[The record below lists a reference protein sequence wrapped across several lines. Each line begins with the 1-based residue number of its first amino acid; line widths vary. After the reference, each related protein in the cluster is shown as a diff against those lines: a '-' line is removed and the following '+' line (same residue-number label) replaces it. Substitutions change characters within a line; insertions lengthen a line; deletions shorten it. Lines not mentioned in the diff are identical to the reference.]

1 MHRILLRR
9 AATLTAVGAVVA
21 AMTSVGTA
29 SGQTVAS
36 GTPGAL
42 APDFQ
47 SENTG
52 QHNLD
57 NRVGAVMP
65 TAHQRGLADAS
76 AVTVR
81 WNRYGTPATVIPR
94 ATPASPTPT
103 ALSELPNASPNAIG
117 TNPLTVAHRY
127 LTDNRDLFGLSPDA
141 VNAMDVIA
149 DVPLGQ
155 GRLVMLRQRFGDLP
169 SAMDGLVA
177 LGVLGR
183 NVVYATSSLSRD
195 TGQPPPATLPAAD
208 ALAVATRDAGLVPS
222 EVATSRVR
230 LAAVPTPTHGAR
242 SAYQV
247 VLIGGN
253 QSNPTA
259 YTTYVDARTG
269 TVLVRDDLVNTE
281 SDDPA
286 TVDNPIWKAFP
297 ANPPADHSSQDTRLT
312 WCGIQ
317 VSGCERTVRD
327 AAGGNAWDIDQATGA
342 PSLTS
347 AGNSERATEKWNT
360 TSSRAVGTR
369 TSTASPN
376 RDYRY
381 EWTNQWNTSGCS
393 PDVFTSPQQNDID
406 AALANLFVTHNRMH
420 DWAYHLGFTEATW
433 NLQTV
438 NDHPGGLGDD
448 AEQGNAQAGG
458 IVGGPPEFRS
468 RNNANQI
475 TPPDGMA
482 PTTNMFL
489 WQPQA
494 GGFYPPCVDGDYDT
508 SVIAHEYSHAIS
520 GRMIAGPD
528 QGWSGFQAGSMN
540 EATSDLMAMEY
551 LFEYGFRPVGNTPF
565 VEGGYVTGDPV
576 RGIRNYDMSRSPL
589 NYSDIAYDLTGPEV
603 HADGEVWIATSFAVR
618 QALVARYGSGTPA
631 LQRACADG
639 TVPVEHCPGNRRW
652 MQLSFDA
659 LLLQASGAVSMV
671 DMRDGMLAADQ
682 MRFGGAD
689 LATMWGAFAQR
700 GLGRDAASDTAN
712 DVDPTPSFASP
723 FGHNATLSL
732 RSVGPAGGVP
742 VRLYVGDYEA
752 RVTPVADSD
761 PATALGDAFQMTA
774 GRYHF
779 IAAAPGFG
787 SVRFTRTV
795 RSGQH
800 AAFPVLMFD
809 NLASANAG
817 ATASGDGVNLNSLVD
832 DTEATDWASIGSD
845 VAGRQVTVDLAGD
858 SPRLVT
864 RVQVSA
870 MLHPAVA
877 DDADPGGQNRFT
889 ALRQFQVLSCDSTV
903 GADCG
908 TDAGY
913 HVVFTSPTDAFPSG
927 VPRPRAP
934 ELTMRS
940 FRIHPTLA
948 THLRLRVLSNQ
959 CTGAPAYA
967 GEQDN
972 DPRAVSDCTTGSP
985 TVAHTVRVAEFEAF
999 TA

>member
-29 SGQTVAS
+29 SGQPAAA
-36 GTPGAL
+36 GTPGAT

-47 SENTG
+47 SENSG

-57 NRVGAVMP
+57 NRVGAATP
-65 TAHQRGLADAS
+65 TARQRGLADAS
-76 AVTVR
+76 ASTVR
-81 WNRYGTPATVIPR
+81 WNRYGTPASVIPS
-94 ATPASPTPT
+94 ATTLTASP
-103 ALSELPNASPNAIG
+103 SVSPNG
-117 TNPLTVAHRY
+117 TGADPLTVAHRY
-127 LTDNRDLFGLSPDA
+127 LTDNQELFGLSPDA
-141 VNAMDVIA
+141 VNAMDLIA
-149 DVPLGQ
+149 DVPIGQ

-169 SAMDGLVA
+169 AAMDGLVA
-177 LGVLGR
+177 LGVLNGH
-183 NVVYATSSLSRD
+183 VIYATSSLSRD
-195 TGQPPPATLPAAD
+195 TGQPAPATLSETD
-208 ALAVATRDAGLVPS
+208 ALAAATRDAGLAPTQ
-222 EVATSRVR
+222 VATSRVR

-253 QSNPTA
+253 QSGPTA

-281 SDDPA
+281 SDSPA
-286 TVDNPIWKAFP
+286 TADNPMWQAFP
-297 ANPPADHSSQDTRLT
+297 ANPPADYSTHDTRLT

-317 VSGCERTVRD
+317 ASGCDLVVGD
-327 AAGGNAWDIDQATGA
+327 AASGNAWDVDQATGA

-347 AGNSERATEKWNT
+347 VGNSERATEKWNT

-369 TSTASPN
+369 TSAASPN

-381 EWTNQWNTSGCS
+381 GWTNQWNTSGCS
-393 PDVFTSPQQNDID
+393 PDVFTTPQQNDID
-406 AALANLFVTHNRMH
+406 AALANLFVTHNRLH

-433 NLQTV
+433 NLQAV

-448 AEQGNAQAGG
+448 PEQGNAQAGG
-458 IVGGPPEFRS
+458 IVGGPPGFRS

-475 TPPDGMA
+475 TPPDGVA

-551 LFEYGFRPVGNTPF
+551 LFEYGFRPAGNTPF
-565 VEGGYVTGDPV
+565 VEGGYVTGDPE
-576 RGIRNYDMSRSPL
+576 RGIRNYDMSKSPL

-618 QALVARYGSGTPA
+618 QALVDRYGTGTAA

-652 MQLSFDA
+652 MQLSYDA
-659 LLLQASGAVSMV
+659 LLLQAAGSVSMV

-700 GLGRDAASDTAN
+700 GLGRDAASDTTN
-712 DVDPTPSFASP
+712 DVDPRPSFASP

-732 RSVGPAGGVP
+732 RPVGPAEGAP

-752 RVTPVADSD
+752 RVTPVADTD
-761 PATALGDAFQMTA
+761 PATPLGDTFQMTP

-779 IAAAPGFG
+779 VAAAPGFG

-795 RSGQH
+795 PSGPH
-800 AAFPVLMFD
+800 AEFPVLMFD
-809 NLASANAG
+809 NLASATAG
-817 ATASGDGVNLNSLVD
+817 ATASGDGVNLGSLVD
-832 DTEATDWASIGSD
+832 DTEATDWASLGVE
-845 VAGRQVTVDLAGD
+845 VAGRQITVDLAGD
-858 SPRLVT
+858 RPTLVN

-870 MLHPAVA
+870 MLRPADA
-877 DDADPGGQNRFT
+877 GNDADPGGQNRFT
-889 ALRQFQVLSCDSTV
+889 ALRQFQVLSCDSAT
-903 GADCG
+903 GADCT

-913 HVVFTSPTDAFPSG
+913 HPVFTSAPDAFPSG

-940 FRIHPTLA
+940 FRIPPTLA

-972 DPRAVSDCTTGSP
+972 DPRAVSDCTTGNP
-985 TVAHTVRVAEFEAF
+985 TVAHTVRIAEFEAF